1 MIFSSAP
8 KNVEDSGIMAWWE
21 PCILNSVLKIHT
33 AADNYENGK
42 TAAKAVLLACEKRWR
57 GGKMLNNR
65 SEMQGVSERS
75 TSNRTEELEK

>member
-1 MIFSSAP
+1 
-8 KNVEDSGIMAWWE
+8 
-21 PCILNSVLKIHT
+21 LR
-33 AADNYENGK
+33 
-42 TAAKAVLLACEKRWR
+42 KRWR